1 MKLGF
6 IGAGNLGEQAI
17 TRLAEQYEI
26 RVADPERKESVK
38 KIVLGYFS
46 YDEVINESNVIF
58 LTVKPNK
65 IDEIFKETKSNLNN
79 KIFIS
84 FMAGTSIEKL
94 GKILGNEVKIIRGM
108 PTLGIGTGNS
118 PIAITSNFDIKETS
132 KDLMNLMNMMGRTIE
147 IEEEKFDAFT
157 AILGA
162 GPAYFS
168 FLAKSLSEIA
178 EKEGLSDPEEWI
190 NDLLIGTSK
199 MFDEENKKN
208 NFERIMRMVAS
219 KGGVTEKAL
228 ERMESDGFNK
238 IISDAI
244 NEAIQRSRELGN

>member
-118 PIAITSNFDIKETS
+118 PIAITSNFDIK
-132 KDLMNLMNMMGRTIE
+132 
-147 IEEEKFDAFT
+147 
-157 AILGA
+157 
-162 GPAYFS
+162 
-168 FLAKSLSEIA
+168 
-178 EKEGLSDPEEWI
+178 
-190 NDLLIGTSK
+190 
-199 MFDEENKKN
+199 
-208 NFERIMRMVAS
+208 
-219 KGGVTEKAL
+219 
-228 ERMESDGFNK
+228 
-238 IISDAI
+238 
-244 NEAIQRSRELGN
+244 